1 LIQRK
6 RGLLLVGVLTALVA
20 LVALFPARVA
30 YKLTAPPYVKMSGLS
45 GTIWNGAAEEFSTNG
60 LYLRNL
66 EWRMS
71 PLSLLTG
78 KARLV
83 VAGEPTSG
91 FFESEVAASLSGKT
105 ITLSKLS
112 AALPLAMFA
121 RASGVPGLKG
131 DASLQIESLTLVSGR
146 ATALQGSMD
155 VGNLV
160 VPALARTSLG
170 GYRADFFTQGEQ
182 IVASVEDTDGVV
194 DLAGSLQVNRDRS
207 YSFRGLVM
215 AKTDTPDGLRQRIE
229 YLPKTDRPG
238 QYELPLDGSY

>member
-182 IVASVEDTDGVV
+182 IVA
-194 DLAGSLQVNRDRS
+194 DLAQRHSFLFIEQERYRLHDLARDYADSLLERIYTFGFGFEIHPPGRKINGSN
-207 YSFRGLVM
+207 
-215 AKTDTPDGLRQRIE
+215 
-229 YLPKTDRPG
+229 
-238 QYELPLDGSY
+238 